1 MSNMDGFNL
10 QDRPEWPGSP
20 KYPTAPPEGRRQPAR
35 LPNAEAFAGQ
45 QASAARNTTIDLF
58 RVIAIFGVILVHTD
72 PVTRKVF
79 TSAPEH
85 LANLMIT
92 GAGRLAVPFFFVVS
106 GYFFGRKLRAGAPPL
121 PLFARYAKRLL
132 RIWVLWSLVYLLI
145 PLRLGQWQHQGWWP
159 AVVEQFRQMA
169 AHPTLIVFVGG
180 KGHLWFLMAL
190 VMALAMVAVCE
201 KLRARW
207 LFHAS
212 AIALYACGLLSGLYA
227 NTAAGFS
234 MPFDPRN
241 GPFMSALLVACGYWV
256 AGHDARIDPV
266 VAFAVTAIGLVG
278 FEAELH
284 WVPML
289 SGAWPPIIDYGLS
302 TPVFGIGALLLG
314 LAMPGFGGRWWP
326 RVGAEYVLGI
336 YVCHELFVE
345 PAWILHA
352 WFHSFAWEFLFP
364 VIVFAL
370 ALGLTALLARERRL
384 RWLVR

>member
-1 MSNMDGFNL
+1 MDRFNL
-10 QDRPEWPGSP
+10 ADLPEPQANP
-20 KYPTAPPEGRRQPAR
+20 AALEGRWRPVRPWHGTKAGPPSGKTR
-35 LPNAEAFAGQ
+35 NA
-45 QASAARNTTIDLF
+45 TIDLF
-58 RVIAIFGVILVHTD
+58 RVIAIFGVIIVHTD

-106 GYFFGRKLRAGAPPL
+106 GYFFGCKLREGASPL

-132 RIWVLWSLVYLLI
+132 RIWALWSLIYLLI
-145 PLRLGQWQHQGWWP
+145 PLRLGQWQHLGWWP
-159 AVVEQFRQMA
+159 AVVGQFRHMA
-169 AHPTLIVFVGG
+169 THPLLIVFVGG

-190 VMALAMVAVCE
+190 VMALAMVAICE
-201 KLRARW
+201 RLRARW
-207 LFHAS
+207 LFYVLGA
-212 AIALYACGLLSGLYA
+212 ALYVCGLLTGLYA
-227 NTAAGFS
+227 NTAAGLS

-241 GPFMSALLVACGYWV
+241 GPFMSALLVACGYWI
-256 AGHDARIDPV
+256 AGRDGRIDPAM
-266 VAFAVTAIGLVG
+266 AFTVTAIGLLG

-284 WVPML
+284 WVPMF
-289 SGAWPPIIDYGLS
+289 SSAWPPIIDYGLF

-314 LAMPGFGGRWWP
+314 LALPGLGGRWWP

-345 PAWILHA
+345 PAWILHG
-352 WFHSFAWEFLFP
+352 WFHSYAWEFLFP

-370 ALGLTALLARERRL
+370 ALGLTMLLACERHL
-384 RWLVR
+384 QWLVR